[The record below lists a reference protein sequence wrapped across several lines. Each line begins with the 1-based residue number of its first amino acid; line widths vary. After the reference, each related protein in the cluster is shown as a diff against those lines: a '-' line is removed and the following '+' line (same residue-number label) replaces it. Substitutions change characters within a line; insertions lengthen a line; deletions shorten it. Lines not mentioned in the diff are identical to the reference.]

1 MGLSEQNTFL
11 NDSSLRVSLLCK
23 YNIILKKS
31 VGKNITKVG
40 VMPSEVCYAEM
51 AFSSGSLDA

>member
-1 MGLSEQNTFL
+1 M
-11 NDSSLRVSLLCK
+11 SLLCK
-23 YNIILKKS
+23 YNIILKNS

-51 AFSSGSLDA
+51 AFSSGSLVA

>member
-1 MGLSEQNTFL
+1 MSKTLL
-11 NDSSLRVSLLCK
+11 NDNSLRVSQICK

-40 VMPSEVCYAEM
+40 VMPSELCYAEM
-51 AFSSGSLDA
+51 AFTSGSLDA